1 MMRGMSMGDDYK
13 HNYVMVA
20 NRPGK
25 KQVFSDKVL
34 SKGLI
39 RGPAVDMID
48 MVHGSFD
55 FISHS

>member
-1 MMRGMSMGDDYK
+1 MSDDYK
-13 HNYVMVA
+13 RTYVMVA

-25 KQVFSDKVL
+25 KQVFSDKGL